1 MIPSQLV
8 SGLANDD
15 FARVL
20 GACPRRARE
29 TLFTRFGIP
38 KAKKTASA
46 LLPAKDPAR
55 IRKLQGAMTQIKPD
69 DEEGQQL
76 AEELIRV
83 YLMTRRGLL
92 GDALDAIGITHDDGL
107 TDEDLDASSGIRFHP
122 GEMLVSFGFKL
133 GAIAILGPAALA
145 VFLFEVLLNVVVHE
159 LFRV

>member
-92 GDALDAIGITHDDGL
+92 GDALDAIGIMHDDGL
-107 TDEDLDASSGIRFHP
+107 TDEDLDAFARLEEEDLSDLRVELSKDHDAMDVDLYLRF
-122 GEMLVSFGFKL
+122 M
-133 GAIAILGPAALA
+133 GAEFSA
-145 VFLFEVLLNVVVHE
+145 
-159 LFRV
+159 

>member
-1 MIPSQLV
+1 MTPSQLV

-29 TLFTRFGIP
+29 TLFTSFGIP
-38 KAKKTASA
+38 KAKKSASA

-55 IRKLQGAMTQIKPD
+55 IRKLQGAMAQITPD
-69 DEEGQQL
+69 DEQGQQL
-76 AEELIRV
+76 AEELVRV

-107 TDEDLDASSGIRFHP
+107 TDEDLDAFARLEAADLSELRVELSKQHDAVDVDLYLRF
-122 GEMLVSFGFKL
+122 M
-133 GAIAILGPAALA
+133 GAEFSA
-145 VFLFEVLLNVVVHE
+145 
-159 LFRV
+159 